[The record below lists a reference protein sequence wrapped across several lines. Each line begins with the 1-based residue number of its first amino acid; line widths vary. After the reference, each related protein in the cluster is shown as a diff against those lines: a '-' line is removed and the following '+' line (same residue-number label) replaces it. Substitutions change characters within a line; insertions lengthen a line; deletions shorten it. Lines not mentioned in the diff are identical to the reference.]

1 MESALNRF
9 VMLFCAVAV
18 VFSSV
23 VLPQRGLS
31 QDAPFA
37 PATESASAATS
48 LPSAPQAPTP
58 RSHVE
63 TSISLGATGQL
74 TASRI
79 TETSSALPLA
89 DTRNALVTQ
98 SLSPSAGLLATFRQ
112 SFGTWLG
119 YSVNLGYTR
128 ATYRYIQ
135 AAPASS
141 TGQTFETFI
150 PNNIYET
157 SVSYIAQ
164 KRLTSSLTVFGEA
177 GAGAIAFAASYYDV
191 HSSPRNF
198 SLTYRN
204 NTFRP
209 EGIAGFGMDY
219 RLGHGLGLR
228 AEYRGLFL
236 KYPDYASGSIRP
248 TTISNAPTLSVTY
261 ALGKHSKH

>member
-1 MESALNRF
+1 MESALNRIF
-9 VMLFCAVAV
+9 MFFGTVAV
-18 VFSSV
+18 VIVFSSV

-31 QDAPFA
+31 QDAAIA
-37 PATESASAATS
+37 PATESASAVTS
-48 LPSAPQAPTP
+48 LPSAPQASTP

-79 TETSSALPLA
+79 TETSSALI
-89 DTRNALVTQ
+89 TQ
-98 SLSPSAGLLATFRQ
+98 SLSPSAGVLATFRQ
-112 SFGTWLG
+112 NFTPWLG

-128 ATYRYIQ
+128 ATYRYTQ
-135 AAPASS
+135 STAAPAA
-141 TGQTFETFI
+141 GQTFETFI

-164 KRLTSSLTVFGEA
+164 KHLTSALTVFGEA
-177 GAGAIAFAASYYDV
+177 GAGAIAFAARYYDV
-191 HSSPRNF
+191 RSSPRNF
-198 SLTYRN
+198 SLTFRN
-204 NTFRP
+204 NSFRP
-209 EGIAGFGMDY
+209 EGIAGFGMNY

-228 AEYRGLFL
+228 AEYRALFL

-261 ALGKHSKH
+261 TLGGHSKH